1 MIARQNNWKFGLIG
15 MLLFLGLGG
24 SSSLLA
30 QEDLMDLLE
39 EMEEKPVNYAFAT
52 FKGVRIINSHSI
64 EMPGQG
70 VLQMMIS
77 HRFGRVNGGPYEFFG
92 LDQANMRLGFE
103 YGLSPWLTLGIGR
116 SNVNKT
122 YDSFVKARLFRQK
135 SGAERFPFTVVAI
148 SSIQANTL
156 RWADP
161 ARENYFT
168 SRLSYSHQLLIA
180 RKFGEHL
187 SLQLMPT
194 MVHRNLVETRDAQND
209 VYAIG
214 VGGRMR
220 LSKGVTLNFE
230 YFYQLP
236 GHNATNYQNSLSF
249 GFDIETGGH
258 VFQLMFTNSLGMTE
272 NLYVAQTTGDW
283 QAGDIHFGFNLGRVF
298 TVRGH

>member
-1 MIARQNNWKFGLIG
+1 MKKLQNRALKWGILA
-15 MLLFLGLGG
+15 LLLCFHFSFLR
-24 SSSLLA
+24 A
-30 QEDLMDLLE
+30 QDDLMDILE
-39 EMEEKPVNYAFAT
+39 EMEEETIDYTFAT

-77 HRFGRVNGGPYEFFG
+77 HRFGRINGGPYEFFG

-103 YGLSPWLTLGIGR
+103 YGVRPWLTLGVGR

-122 YDSFVKARLFRQK
+122 YDGFTKIRLFRQK
-135 SGAERFPFTVVAI
+135 SGAENFPFTITALSAMQV
-148 SSIQANTL
+148 NTL
-156 RWADP
+156 RWANPD
-161 ARENYFT
+161 RENYFT

-194 MVHRNLVETRDAQND
+194 MVHRNLVATRDAQND
-209 VYAIG
+209 VFAMG
-214 VGGRMR
+214 VGGRLR
-220 LSKGVTLNFE
+220 LSKSVTLNFE

-236 GHNATNYQNSLSF
+236 GNNAENFKNSLSF
-249 GFDIETGGH
+249 SFDIETGGH

-272 NLYVAQTTGDW
+272 NLYIAQTTGDW
-283 QAGDIHFGFNLGRVF
+283 LAGDIHFGFNLGRVF
-298 TVRGH
+298 TVQRP